1 MENSRCFWISL
12 LENFSA
18 QKFHENPFYMTI
30 STFFTLI
37 LAISIFPFT
46 VMNSERVSPKFL
58 IFSGLL
64 SLTIA
69 WTSVIMILLLVA
81 RIVFLF
87 FWG

>member
-1 MENSRCFWISL
+1 
-12 LENFSA
+12 
-18 QKFHENPFYMTI
+18 
-30 STFFTLI
+30 
-37 LAISIFPFT
+37 